1 MKKIIRLMALMLIIM
16 ILIGCL
22 TGCSDEENES
32 KRKSKHIELYET
44 VDEKDFEFSI
54 KEASSAQRISPPYT
68 SSVYV
73 YQEVKDKNNTYLYII
88 VNVKNTS
95 SKAINSSKVASVKVN
110 YNDKYTYKAK
120 VNVEDTSS
128 GLAPSSYIDIEPL
141 MSKNLYY
148 FAELPKDV
156 VDNPNSELTFE
167 ITINDNVYKY
177 DYR

>member
-1 MKKIIRLMALMLIIM
+1 MKKMIKLMALLLIVT
-16 ILIGCL
+16 ILNGCL
-22 TGCSDEENES
+22 TGCSDKENKS
-32 KRKSKHIELYET
+32 KRKSKYIELYET
-44 VDEKDFEFSI
+44 VVEEDFEFSI
-54 KEASSAQRISPPYT
+54 KEANSAQKISPPYT

-95 SKAINSSKVASVKVN
+95 GKAINSSKVASVNVN

-148 FAELPKDV
+148 FAELPKYI

-167 ITINDNVYKY
+167 ITINNNVYKY